1 MCAPSLSLWLCVGL
15 GAGSLSSLSSLSS
28 PGTQMFVLGLALG
41 GLTVALL
48 ARAHGRQRTG
58 PACYARATQ
67 VAGNNLLRE
76 KSEILII
83 LH

>member
-15 GAGSLSSLSSLSS
+15 GAGSLSSL
-28 PGTQMFVLGLALG
+28 GTQMFVLGLALG

-58 PACYARATQ
+58 PACYARGTQ
-67 VAGNNLLRE
+67 VAGNNFLRE